1 MPSFARAAAD
11 GQWSASERREL
22 QIHLSQLLRL
32 FDTTVDNQRQLLATA
47 QDILKFLR
55 KSD

>member
-1 MPSFARAAAD
+1 M
-11 GQWSASERREL
+11 

-55 KSD
+55 ESE